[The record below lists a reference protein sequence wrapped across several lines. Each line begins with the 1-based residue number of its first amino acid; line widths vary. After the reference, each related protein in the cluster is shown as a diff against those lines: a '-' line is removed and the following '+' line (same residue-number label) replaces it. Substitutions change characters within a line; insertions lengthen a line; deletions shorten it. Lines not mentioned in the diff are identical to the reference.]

1 MLFIIIN
8 INITFHKLSFDLF
21 MVGQLQHIFMEHDLY
36 LIY

>member
-1 MLFIIIN
+1 MLFIII